1 MHLYRIIRVF
11 PHIACS
17 NEDCYILLESDLSNT
32 QQQILNISNSLE
44 ETSLHLTAT
53 LQLLDDTTATVNDT
67 YQYALHLNATEEQLL
82 NTYNSIRDGL
92 AASQQQI
99 YSLSDMLTSISANA
113 TSIAMASGE
122 AAATVNQTIEHVVK
136 AAETLDELE
145 ATLLPMLENVVTS
158 IAEQN
163 DNGTEL
169 YAELMMQLSL
179 VTSQAS
185 QLFNTSW
192 RSSNIINATIE
203 SLMNS
208 SAVQNNVATGI
219 STQTAVSQS
228 ITDDIDSLSND
239 LTIIQQRIRFYD
251 VYFSEETSSYPIVS
265 MDQLN
270 QELQQAIQ
278 LTADVMLLLQN
289 ISTLTD
295 LTNDLYTTFLS
306 YKESYLLLPGH
317 IQTLEQDAHR
327 LYNDSILLNQSAST
341 ASEEADQLV
350 AEAQYLQM
358 VLQNFS
364 GFVDTATEV
373 LLSVEAIRMSAMDT
387 INTANNISDMIMET
401 CQTANDTLLV
411 LMESSDLTEN
421 IEMVSDRYLIM
432 QCRNL

>member
-1 MHLYRIIRVF
+1 MHLYRITRVF
-11 PHIACS
+11 PHAACS
-17 NEDCYILLESDLSNT
+17 NEDCYILLERDLSNT
-32 QQQILNISNSLE
+32 QQQILSINNSLE

-53 LQLLDDTTATVNDT
+53 LQLLDDTTASVNDT
-67 YQYALHLNATEEQLL
+67 YQYALHLNASEEQLL
-82 NTYNSIRDGL
+82 NTYTSIRDGL

-113 TSIAMASGE
+113 TSIAMVSGE
-122 AAATVNQTIEHVVK
+122 AAATVDQTIQHIMK
-136 AAETLDELE
+136 AAETLDEVE
-145 ATLLPMLENVVTS
+145 ATLLPMLENVATS

-169 YAELMMQLSL
+169 YAELTMQLSL

-185 QLFNTSW
+185 QLFDTSW
-192 RSSNIINATIE
+192 SSLSTINATIE
-203 SLMNS
+203 SLMYS
-208 SAVQNNVATGI
+208 SAVQDDVTNEITR
-219 STQTAVSQS
+219 QTADSES
-228 ITDDIDSLSND
+228 ISEDIISLSRE
-239 LTIIQQRIRFYD
+239 LTIIQQRIGFYA

-289 ISTLTD
+289 ISVLTD
-295 LTNDLYTTFLS
+295 LTNDLYTTFSSYEEHYQLLS
-306 YKESYLLLPGH
+306 GL

-327 LYNDSILLNQSAST
+327 LYNNSLLLNQNALNASQ
-341 ASEEADQLV
+341 EAEQLI

-364 GFVDTATEV
+364 GFVEMVTEV
-373 LLSVEAIRMSAMDT
+373 LQSVEAIQMSAMDT

-411 LMESSDLTEN
+411 LMESSDLVEN
-421 IEMVSDRYLIM
+421 IEMVSDRYLIA
-432 QCRNL
+432 QCCSL